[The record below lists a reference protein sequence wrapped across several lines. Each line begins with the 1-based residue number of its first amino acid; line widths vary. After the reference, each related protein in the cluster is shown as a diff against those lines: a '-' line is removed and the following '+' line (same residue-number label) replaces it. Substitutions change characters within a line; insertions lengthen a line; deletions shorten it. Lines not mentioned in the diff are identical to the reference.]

1 MPAGPA
7 AGWRCRGRKPRSG
20 HDLITAPMSPVPRLR
35 ESGLT
40 VEVFAPADAADADA
54 HASPDREPPKA
65 A

>member
-1 MPAGPA
+1 
-7 AGWRCRGRKPRSG
+7 
-20 HDLITAPMSPVPRLR
+20 MSPMPRLR
-35 ESGLT
+35 KSGLT